1 MKRLSFPSVI
11 PTQSTSAQVAC
22 FVATASQIATFARI
36 DRAGRNEDGLLS
48 GFQRP
53 QIATHIREIG
63 DYLERSDA
71 MLANPIIVGFVSHAK
86 IARNKDGTGTLQVDL
101 SAGAPGWIV
110 DGQQRYSALM
120 ESSRGDFEVPVSA
133 FICDSEEE
141 LRRQFILVNST
152 KPLSKG
158 LIYELLPDINGLPK
172 RYASRSE
179 ASAIAQKLNF
189 KRGSSLAGM
198 IKMGTNPDGI
208 IQDTVIQK
216 MLMTSLTD
224 GALRLY
230 RGDQKLLLTK
240 GVDLISEFFHAVKFV
255 YADAWTN
262 HTPKT
267 SRLIHGTG
275 ITALGYAMEYIHAA
289 TGATTRDEFI
299 ETLKAIRPA
308 CAWTDGE
315 WTFGTEKRRWNSLQN
330 LSADTK
336 LLSFHIVH
344 EIKKALAARA
354 KGKGRV
360 RR

>member
-11 PTQSTSAQVAC
+11 PTQSPHAQVAC
-22 FVATASQIATFARI
+22 FVATASQISTIARI
-36 DRAGRNEDGLLS
+36 DRAGRSEDGLLS

-63 DYLERSDA
+63 DYLERADA
-71 MLANPIIVGFVSHAK
+71 MLANPIILGFVSNAK
-86 IARNKDGTGTLQVDL
+86 IAKNRDGTGTLHIDL
-101 SAGAPGWIV
+101 GAGAPGWIV
-110 DGQQRYSALM
+110 DGQQRYSALL
-120 ESSRGDFEVPVSA
+120 ESSRGDFQVPVSA
-133 FICDSEEE
+133 FICESEEE

-158 LIYELLPDINGLPK
+158 LIYELLPNVNGLPK

-179 ASAIAQKLNF
+179 ASAMAQKLNF
-189 KRGSSLAGM
+189 KRGSSLSGL

-208 IQDTVIQK
+208 IQDTIIQK

-230 RGDQKLLLTK
+230 RGDQKLLLSK

-255 YADAWTN
+255 FQNDWDGHNA
-262 HTPKT
+262 KT
-267 SRLIHGTG
+267 SRLLHGTG

-289 TGATTRDEFI
+289 TGASKREDFV
-299 ETLKAIRPA
+299 ETLTAIRPA

-315 WTFGTEKRRWNSLQN
+315 WTFGNEKRRWNSLQN
-330 LSADTK
+330 LSVDTK
-336 LLSFHIVH
+336 LLSFHLVH
-344 EIKKALAARA
+344 EVKKALAARP
-354 KGKGRV
+354 KGKGHV
-360 RR
+360 RH